1 MRGENMQTSDLKKL
15 LEGTLEEKLEI
26 VSELTEMRLAR
37 LLGIDLDTDDIP
49 RKFEDILVEVTMK
62 RLNRIG
68 QEGMKSFSQEGIGM
82 SFPDS
87 DFEEYMNEINAY
99 KKENDTSGYGRV
111 RFL

>member
-1 MRGENMQTSDLKKL
+1 MEIVDLKKL
-15 LEGTLEEKLEI
+15 LEGTLEEKLTI

-37 LLGIDLDTDDIP
+37 LLGIDLENEDIP
-49 RKFEDILVEVTMK
+49 WGFSDILADVTMK

-68 QEGMKSFSQEGIGM
+68 QEGMSSFSQEGVSM

-87 DFEEYMNEINAY
+87 DFEEYAEEIDAY
-99 KKENDTSGYGRV
+99 KKGRDTSGYGRV